1 MQTLTWSP
9 DLRKTVQLGFKTSS
23 FAEAG
28 KNLSFDEKLA
38 LDNLIANQKKGVIKF
53 STQAYWS

>member
-9 DLRKTVQLGFKTSS
+9 DLRKNVQLGFKTSS

-28 KNLSFDEKLA
+28 KNLSFEEKRA
-38 LDNLIANQKKGVIKF
+38 LDNLILNQKKGVTKV
-53 STQAYWS
+53 STEAYWS